1 MRRKIVPGKVHYL
14 VIDNSRGKQFFRRKS
29 DYREGVDAL
38 LQLAYEYDV
47 QIYAWHLF
55 PSCIHMLVSSNQAA
69 YDIGRFMKALAFRVT
84 VERYG
89 RSFLPWGVKYHSSP
103 VEGGAWVLACMR
115 YIEAGAES
123 ASAVPERVPSEV
135 SSYAL
140 RCDAVR
146 RQTLAW
152 PQSFLDLGDTP
163 EKRLQRY
170 REAVRHGCDDREAQ
184 VISAAIQRSAPV
196 GSDYFVNSVRAR

>member
-1 MRRKIVPGKVHYL
+1 MVV
-14 VIDNSRGKQFFRRKS
+14 DNSRGRQFFRRQS

-38 LQLAYEYDV
+38 LQLAYEYGI

-55 PSCIHMLVSSNQAA
+55 PSGIHLLVSSNQAA
-69 YDIGRFMKALAFRVT
+69 YDMGRFMKALAFRVT

-89 RSFLPWGVKYHSSP
+89 RSFLPWGVKYHCSP

-123 ASAVPERVPSEV
+123 ASEVPERAPSEV
-135 SSYAL
+135 NSYAL
-140 RCDAVR
+140 RCDPVR
-146 RQTLAW
+146 RKTLAW
-152 PQSFLDLGDTP
+152 PQSFLDLGDTQ

-170 REAVRHGCDDREAQ
+170 SEAVRHGCDDREAE
-184 VISAAIQRSAPV
+184 VIRTAVQCSAPI
-196 GSDYFVNSVRAR
+196 GSDYFVNSVRTR